1 MGLTGSKK
9 EEANERKGR
18 AAEVPI
24 RKGRIA
30 RRAFSAN
37 FVAAQRFLPDYFFV
51 TETNSRFVRIFCVPD
66 VIMQP
71 GIWPPLEHYTA
82 RYFSS
87 LFVDEDGDTAN
98 EFYRE
103 SFEKHKRLTKL
114 VRQVDNLMPK
124 GRVRYPI
131 PRLHPD
137 VPLVLWEV
145 HQER

>member
-1 MGLTGSKK
+1 MGLNGSKK
-9 EEANERKGR
+9 EEANESKGR
-18 AAEVPI
+18 AAEVPL

-30 RRAFSAN
+30 RRTFSAN
-37 FVAAQRFLPDYFFV
+37 FVGAQRFLPDYFFV
-51 TETNSRFVRIFCVPD
+51 TETN
-66 VIMQP
+66 
-71 GIWPPLEHYTA
+71 
-82 RYFSS
+82 SS

-114 VRQVDNLMPK
+114 
-124 GRVRYPI
+124 GRVKYPI

>member
-1 MGLTGSKK
+1 MGLNGSKK
-9 EEANERKGR
+9 EEANESKGR
-18 AAEVPI
+18 AAEVPL

-30 RRAFSAN
+30 RRTFSAN
-37 FVAAQRFLPDYFFV
+37 FVGAQRFLPDYFFV
-51 TETNSRFVRIFCVPD
+51 TETN
-66 VIMQP
+66 
-71 GIWPPLEHYTA
+71 
-82 RYFSS
+82 SS

-124 GRVRYPI
+124 GRVKYPI